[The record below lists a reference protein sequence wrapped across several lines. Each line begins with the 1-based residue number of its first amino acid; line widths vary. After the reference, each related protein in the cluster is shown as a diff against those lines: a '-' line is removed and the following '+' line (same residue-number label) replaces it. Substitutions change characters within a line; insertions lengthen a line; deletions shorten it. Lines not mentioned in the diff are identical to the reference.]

1 MAGICRFLK
10 IKTIPKTLKGN
21 NGNEKLNDLY
31 SNVRKAYLK
40 GYQTKELVAALDMAV
55 IRDKNKDV
63 LSDLE
68 TALGVKMPS

>member
-1 MAGICRFLK
+1 
-10 IKTIPKTLKGN
+10 
-21 NGNEKLNDLY
+21 
-31 SNVRKAYLK
+31 VRKAYLK